1 MCRLAPQPPARLVK
15 KKGGKIDRNY
25 TQKELNDQVDASSK
39 AAAKKAVKD
48 AKKVWEKAQK
58 VKEDTQVAAEIPQQ
72 HTGHCSAGKKSLE
85 TGNADIEFNEDA
97 IREDAVR
104 CYQESREFRTMQRQ
118 LNQLLEP
125 EYKQQEEEE
134 EEGACGLNRVS
145 LLTL

>member
-25 TQKELNDQVDASSK
+25 SQKELNDQVDASSK

-104 CYQESREFRTMQRQ
+104 CYQESREFIPCSGNLTSSW
-118 LNQLLEP
+118 
-125 EYKQQEEEE
+125 
-134 EEGACGLNRVS
+134 S
-145 LLTL
+145 LSTSSKKKKKKKVLVV